1 MQKIIIQKGDSARIA
16 IVLPADKMA
25 DVQDVICYVGR
36 LLVFK
41 QSDNTLTATADPNIF
56 HLDLKSDQTNTLAGE
71 TELAIAIDFSD
82 FGVKKTPTRSNLV
95 IQVDKNVND
104 FHNDSVSD
112 LILATVTVTINETSI
127 SSDSCLASYIVIDSG
142 GGIPDAPNDSNAY
155 VRSGLSWVIGYTKT
169 AIDNL
174 LGNKV
179 DKVTGKSLIDDTEI
193 SRLASM
199 TAIFTTALKIAYDGA
214 VTSITNLLTTGTRL
228 ITDSEITKLSN
239 TSGTNT
245 GDETITTIQS
255 KRPLKT
261 INNES
266 LDGTG
271 NIVIVAGKSF
281 VKYKDTT
288 PSALISGTTE
298 QVLIVIPIASIGFT
312 IGSWFILK
320 NRLERP
326 IKGNNCIIKY
336 YTHTSNSWIIGQG
349 TQIGTYTADANLGFI
364 PFKRE
369 FSVQS
374 DNTLNG
380 YHFNVSGLND
390 DAITQTFSATDFAG
404 KTHIIVTVKQSN
416 LIDTIRSCEVIIMG
430 EV

>member
-1 MQKIIIQKGDSARIA
+1 MAKITIQRGDSARIQ
-16 IVLPADKMA
+16 IILPPDKMA
-25 DVQDVICYVGR
+25 DVEDVVCYVGAS
-36 LLVFK
+36 LVFK
-41 QSDNTLTATADPNIF
+41 QSDNTLIATDTPNIF
-56 HLDLKSDQTNTLAGE
+56 YIDLKSKVTNVLAGDN
-71 TELAIAIDFSD
+71 ELAIAVDYSD
-82 FGVKKTPTRSNLV
+82 LGVKKTPKSENLIIVVENNINVFSNP
-95 IQVDKNVND
+95 
-104 FHNDSVSD
+104 SVSD
-112 LILATVTVTINETSI
+112 LILATVTVTINETTI
-127 SSDSCLASYIVIDSG
+127 SATSCLASYVNIG
-142 GGIPDAPNDSNAY
+142 GGIPEAPNDANAY
-155 VRSGLSWVIGYTKT
+155 VRSGLSWLIGYTKT

-199 TAIFTTALKIAYDGA
+199 TAIFTTALKTAYDES
-214 VTSITNLLTTGTRL
+214 VTNITNLLATGTRL
-228 ITDSEITKLSN
+228 ITSGEITKLSN

-245 GDETITTIQS
+245 GDETTDSIQS

-326 IKGNNCIIKY
+326 IKGGNNCILKY
-336 YTHTSNSWIIGQG
+336 YTHNSASWSIGEG
-349 TQIGTYTADANLGFI
+349 TQIAAFNASSNQGYI

-374 DNTLNG
+374 DNTLFG
-380 YHFNVSGLND
+380 YQSNITIISDDGLT
-390 DAITQTFSATDFAG
+390 AGLSSTPFSG
-404 KTHIIVTVKQSN
+404 KTHIIVTVTQSN
-416 LIDTIRSCEVIIMG
+416 LTDTIRSREVIIMG